1 MTVFEQLKEDIN
13 TMSLIE
19 FADMYVECSDI
30 PKSFRCCEQEG
41 KEWFKNFACTTCKR
55 AWLSSEV

>member
-13 TMSLIE
+13 TMSSRE
-19 FADMYVECSDI
+19 FADIYIQCSDV
-30 PKSFRCCEQEG
+30 PASFRCCEQEG
-41 KEWFKNFACTTCKR
+41 KEWFKDFTCNTCKL